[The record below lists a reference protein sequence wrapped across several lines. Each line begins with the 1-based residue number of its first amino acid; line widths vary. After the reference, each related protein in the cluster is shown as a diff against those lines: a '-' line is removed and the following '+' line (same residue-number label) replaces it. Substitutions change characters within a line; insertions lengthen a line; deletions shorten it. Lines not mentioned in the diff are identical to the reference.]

1 MEDQTAGRRLGAR
14 RAFVD
19 GDVWPSLA
27 IAVIWLAVLLDAVF
41 GPDIVTT
48 DGVAG
53 IGHETH
59 VPSAVVVAFFAWL
72 TSWVIAR
79 YAFRRRPD

>member
-1 MEDQTAGRRLGAR
+1 MEAHTAGRFRVR

-27 IAVIWLAVLLDAVF
+27 IAVIWVAVLLDAVL
-41 GPDIVTT
+41 GPDIVTS

-72 TSWVIAR
+72 TSWAIAR
-79 YAFRRRPD
+79 YAFRRRPE